1 MSTTI
6 PRIYETYGGALE
18 AANELKT
25 KGFRDAEISLI
36 SNASNRE
43 EGAVE
48 DLSSEIAKA
57 GIPADDVAAFA
68 AVVDAGKSLLV
79 VRAVWGAAVKAIGVV
94 DRHGPSEA
102 GVGRPEYYA
111 SKSDDPSIFFSTFGL
126 AMLSN
131 DATPFSRFWN
141 LPLLSSDPTPF
152 SSMFTLPTLWTGFL
166 FGIPKLLS
174 SGTIFSDELRIPVL
188 LKSRSSE
195 D

>member
-6 PRIYETYGGALE
+6 PRIYETYGSALD
-18 AANELKT
+18 AMNELKT
-25 KGFRDAEISLI
+25 KGFRKDEISLI

-43 EGAVE
+43 DGPVE
-48 DLSSEIAKA
+48 DIAAEIAKA
-57 GIPADDVAAFA
+57 GIPAGDVAAFA
-68 AVVDAGKSLLV
+68 SFVDAGKSLLV

-94 DRHGPSEA
+94 DRHGPTET

-111 SKSDDPSIFFSTFGL
+111 SNMNDPSIFSSTFGL
-126 AMLSN
+126 AMLWN
-131 DATPFSRFWN
+131 DPAPLSRFWN

-152 SSMFTLPTLWTGFL
+152 SSMFTLPTLWNGFL

-195 D
+195 E